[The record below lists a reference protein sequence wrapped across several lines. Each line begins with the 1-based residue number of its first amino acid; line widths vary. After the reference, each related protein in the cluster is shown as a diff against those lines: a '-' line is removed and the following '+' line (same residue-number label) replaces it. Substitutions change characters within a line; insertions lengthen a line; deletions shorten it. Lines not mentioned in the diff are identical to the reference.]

1 MALPRP
7 PAAAP
12 DRLGV
17 CLLLALALHAAAI
30 LGVVFGGG
38 TAARPDFELA
48 WAPHAGDAGAA
59 AGIVA
64 APAGDW
70 PALPAGGLAAAA
82 PGLPA
87 LERAYTRAWVEWTE
101 RAGRQRAPALAGAI
115 EVAVTVDASGMV
127 RRVAPGPGPV
137 ELAAAARRI
146 VRLAQPYPPFPEG
159 LRARREQLRIERRWL
174 FDDAGLRAGL
184 APW

>member
-1 MALPRP
+1 MARLRP
-7 PAAAP
+7 PALAS

-38 TAARPDFELA
+38 TVMRPDFELA
-48 WAPHAGDAGAA
+48 WAPHAGDAGAVPGVSA
-59 AGIVA
+59 QTGS
-64 APAGDW
+64 W
-70 PALPAGGLAAAA
+70 PALLAGGKAAAA

-87 LERAYTRAWVEWTE
+87 LERAYAHAWVARTE
-101 RAGRQRAPALAGAI
+101 RVGRRRAPALAGAI

-127 RRVAPGPGPV
+127 RRVAPGPGPA
-137 ELAAAARRI
+137 ELAEAARRI

-174 FDDAGLRAGL
+174 FDAAGLRAGP